1 MVLSVQKYTMAA
13 FHYRKTLSRAFSFAA
28 ASASLTKTL
37 STHIAPC
44 SSHSLLSRSLQTL
57 AFRST
62 IAIPNLGISSC
73 PWSIIQHRDVSVSAS
88 ELRPG
93 NVIEKSGRIYQVVDA
108 EHKMRG
114 RGGAAMQVVFRC
126 IDTGNKISFR
136 FGTDEAVE
144 RVFVEEKSFTCLY
157 TESETAF
164 LIEPDTFDQLEVPL
178 DLFGKAASYLKGDMK
193 VRLLLY
199 DDRPLSGS
207 IPKHVT
213 CTVKETQPHVKG
225 ISATP
230 RYKKALLDNGLTVQ
244 GLGEI
249 SSHHFLD

>member
-1 MVLSVQKYTMAA
+1 MPAPDGCKMLDKKG
-13 FHYRKTLSRAFSFAA
+13 RKKLN
-28 ASASLTKTL
+28 
-37 STHIAPC
+37 C
-44 SSHSLLSRSLQTL
+44 Y
-57 AFRST
+57 
-62 IAIPNLGISSC
+62 G
-73 PWSIIQHRDVSVSAS
+73 
-88 ELRPG
+88 EEG
-93 NVIEKSGRIYQVVDA
+93 
-108 EHKMRG
+108 
-114 RGGAAMQVVFRC
+114 
-126 IDTGNKISFR
+126 
-136 FGTDEAVE
+136 
-144 RVFVEEKSFTCLY
+144 VFVEEKSFTCLY

-244 GLGEI
+244 VPPYIENGESI
-249 SSHHFLD
+249 VIKTEDDSFLSRALLEPGELRGKREIRVAVQCEEEEELEPRGDERC